1 VNGVFNRAFGAG
13 LLVAMVALIAY
24 QIFMLYWTKK
34 TVGSVPT
41 AVKIL
46 RGVNIVVLIAGTV
59 LIAYGMVGG

>member
-1 VNGVFNRAFGAG
+1 VNEVFNRAFGAG

-24 QIFMLYWTKK
+24 QIFMLCWTKK

-46 RGVNIVVLIAGTV
+46 RGVNIVLLIAGTA
-59 LIAYGMVGG
+59 LIAYGMAGR